1 MLPLTLLGGYL
12 GSGKTTLV
20 NHLLR
25 NANGMRLAI
34 LVNEF
39 GALPIDE
46 DLIEAQ
52 DEDIISI
59 AGGCVCCSYGNDLT
73 LALLDMVK
81 LDPPP
86 DHVLLEAS
94 GVALPGAIAASV
106 SLLQGYQLD
115 GIILMTNAETI
126 EEQAHDDYVG
136 DTIMGQLKS
145 ADLIV
150 LNKTDLVTARALAHT
165 KAWLTDQAHGADI
178 LPAVRAQLPPAT
190 ILRTFLG
197 RDDGGPAAANHTN
210 HANHANHE
218 SDMFETCSFV
228 LDGPVDVEALAK
240 GLACA
245 ELGLVRAKG
254 FAGAAD
260 GAVHTIQTVGR
271 RFETVL
277 TTKNVAPGLV
287 AIGPKS
293 VIDRDAV
300 AGLIERCSV

>member
-1 MLPLTLLGGYL
+1 MLPLTILGGYL

-59 AGGCVCCSYGNDLT
+59 AGGCVCCSYGNHLT

-94 GVALPGAIAASV
+94 GVAQPGAIAASV

-115 GIILMTNAETI
+115 GIVLMTNAETI
-126 EEQAHDDYVG
+126 EAQAGDDYVG
-136 DTIMGQLKS
+136 DTIMRQFES
-145 ADLIV
+145 ADLII
-150 LNKTDLVTARALAHT
+150 LNKTDLVTARALALT
-165 KAWLTDQAHGADI
+165 KTWLTDQAHGADI
-178 LPAVRAQLPPAT
+178 LPTVRAELPPAT
-190 ILRTFLG
+190 ILQTFLG
-197 RDDGGPAAANHTN
+197 KDHGGLAAG
-210 HANHANHE
+210 NHE
-218 SDMFETCSFV
+218 SDIFKTFSFA
-228 LDGPVDVEALAK
+228 LDGPVDIEALAK
-240 GLACA
+240 GLASA

-254 FAGAAD
+254 FAKASD
-260 GAVHTIQTVGR
+260 GTIHTIQTVGR
-271 RFETVL
+271 RFESVPFAKQVT
-277 TTKNVAPGLV
+277 PGLV
-287 AIGPKS
+287 VIGPKS
-293 VIDRDAV
+293 TIDHDSV
-300 AGLIERCSV
+300 AALIERCSR

>member
-1 MLPLTLLGGYL
+1 MLPLTILGGYL

-115 GIILMTNAETI
+115 GIVLVTNAETI
-126 EEQAHDDYVG
+126 EVQARDEYVG
-136 DTIMGQLKS
+136 DTVMCQLES
-145 ADLIV
+145 ADLII
-150 LNKTDLVTARALAHT
+150 LNKTDLVAHSALT
-165 KAWLTDQAHGADI
+165 NTREWLGDQVQGTGI
-178 LPAVRAQLPPAT
+178 LPAIRAELPPAT
-190 ILRTFLG
+190 ILQTFLG
-197 RDDGGPAAANHTN
+197 KDHGGPAAT
-210 HANHANHE
+210 NHE
-218 SDMFETCSFV
+218 SDIFETCSFV
-228 LDGPVDVEALAK
+228 LDGPVDVEALAE

-254 FAGAAD
+254 FVKAAD
-260 GAVHTIQTVGR
+260 GAIHTIQTVGR
-271 RFETVL
+271 RFETVP